1 MGGVKGVPLSDPGLD
16 CGVVAVGALDD
27 GDEAKLEMGLP
38 VKVALVS
45 VA

>member
-1 MGGVKGVPLSDPGLD
+1 MGGVRGVPLSDPGLD
-16 CGVVAVGALDD
+16 CGVVAVCALDD

-38 VKVALVS
+38 VNVALLS